1 MALLSAPPS
10 QQQLPVSVPFSSD
23 FGAGISPHASPS
35 AAALTA
41 ANAAAAALIRL
52 PSSKVPKGRHLI
64 GDHVVYDV
72 DVRLPGEVQPQLEVA
87 PITKYGSDPNPVLGR
102 QIAVNKSYICYGL
115 KQGNIRVLNIHT
127 AVRSLLRGH
136 NQVWF

>member
-1 MALLSAPPS
+1 MGMLSAANA
-10 QQQLPVSVPFSSD
+10 V
-23 FGAGISPHASPS
+23 
-35 AAALTA
+35 AAALNRVA
-41 ANAAAAALIRL
+41 
-52 PSSKVPKGRHLI
+52 SSKVPRGRRLA

-87 PITKYGSDPNPVLGR
+87 PITKYGSDPNLVLGR

-127 AVRSLLRGH
+127 AVRSLLKGH
-136 NQVWF
+136 NQVRFLFWLLLCL

>member
-1 MALLSAPPS
+1 M
-10 QQQLPVSVPFSSD
+10 
-23 FGAGISPHASPS
+23 
-35 AAALTA
+35 
-41 ANAAAAALIRL
+41 
-52 PSSKVPKGRHLI
+52 
-64 GDHVVYDV
+64 YDV

-136 NQVWF
+136 NQVWFVNGLSFVALLETCAAFVI